1 MKTPHILQ
9 AVIGSER
16 DERSQTYT
24 ELDMALTQNST
35 NTLQSTAAIN
45 LLAYRTRRRRN
56 VNIPGAK
63 VHRQSSL
70 KPPNCFLSTAHISA
84 NASSRLCWS
93 QRGPG
98 FRLPWA
104 TDSSLLTLA

>member
-9 AVIGSER
+9 AAIGSEQ
-16 DERSQTYT
+16 EGRSQTYT

-35 NTLQSTAAIN
+35 KTLQSMAAIN
-45 LLAYRTRRRRN
+45 LLTYRTQRRRN

-63 VHRQSSL
+63 VHRQNSL

-84 NASSRLCWS
+84 NAS
-93 QRGPG
+93 
-98 FRLPWA
+98 
-104 TDSSLLTLA
+104 